1 MGSTTFTLLGVSYYL
16 ASVIII
22 VIVLNKI
29 NKKDKNKYL
38 KIINDLEKNKNLIIS
53 SGILTE
59 LNNANNLVNNKEMQE
74 MYDDWKKR
82 FNYIKEVEIP
92 KITDSL
98 IEIQDLFDNKK
109 YKDLNKLLD
118 KTELNIDYVKTKSN
132 YLLNEIKKV
141 TTSSSRSREE
151 ILKLKQKYRE
161 IITKYNNNKTDY
173 SLINGPIEL
182 QFENVDKL
190 FSHFEV
196 AIDENNYQE
205 TSKVLN
211 ALNDIVGNLELIIKE
226 SPSIILLGTK
236 LLPSKMHDVY
246 VEADKLRKDG
256 YNLDY
261 LNIEYNY
268 EEANKKIADVLEKIN
283 VLNIENSLLTLK
295 TLLDY
300 FDGLYNDFEKEVKA
314 KKSFKALTRSI
325 LVRANKY
332 EKINNEL
339 RKRGKQFIYSYDLTE
354 DDIKILDILK
364 DEIKEIKHDYDEI
377 IEASR
382 SKKYAYS
389 RLDKEMKELNN
400 RLGKCGNNLEY
411 ALKNLGS
418 LKEDELRANDQLEE
432 IKSILKKA
440 KYKISSYKIPVI
452 PRRYYIELSE
462 ASVAI
467 KNVVIELEKK
477 PISIKTLNIRVDTA
491 RDLVLK
497 LYNTS
502 NEIIRTAQLAETS
515 IVYGNRYRSV
525 NKGIDDALTNSERFF
540 NNGEYKNSLEYTINA
555 INKVEPDFYQKLK
568 ETLENK

>member
-22 VIVLNKI
+22 IIVLNKI
-29 NKKDKNKYL
+29 NKKDRNKYL
-38 KIINDLEKNKNLIIS
+38 KVINELEKNKNLIIS

-109 YKDLNKLLD
+109 YKDLNKLLA

-161 IITKYNNNKTDY
+161 IITKYNNNKSDY
-173 SLINGPIEL
+173 SIINGPIEL

-211 ALNDIVGNLELIIKE
+211 ALNDIVGNLDLIIKE

-236 LLPSKMHDVY
+236 LLPSKMQDVY

-268 EEANKKIADVLEKIN
+268 EEANKKIADVLERIN
-283 VLNIENSLLTLK
+283 VLNIEDSLLTLK

-300 FDGLYNDFEKEVKA
+300 FDGLYGDFEKEVKA
-314 KKSFKALTRSI
+314 KKSFKELTRSI
-325 LVRANKY
+325 LVRSNKY
-332 EKINNEL
+332 ERINNEL

-364 DEIKEIKHDYDEI
+364 EEIKEIKHDYDEI

-389 RLDKEMKELNN
+389 RLDKEMKEMNT
-400 RLGKCGNNLEY
+400 RLSKCGNNLEY
-411 ALKNLGS
+411 ALHNLGS

-432 IKSILKKA
+432 IKSILKRA
-440 KYKISSYKIPVI
+440 KYKISSYKIPVV

-467 KNVVIELEKK
+467 KNVVTELEKK

-515 IVYGNRYRSV
+515 IVYGNRYRSI

-555 INKVEPDFYQKLK
+555 INRIEPDFYQKLK

>member
-59 LNNANNLVNNKEMQE
+59 LNNANNLINNKEMQE

-109 YKDLNKLLD
+109 YKDLNKLLA
-118 KTELNIDYVKTKSN
+118 KTELSIDYVKTKSN

-283 VLNIENSLLTLK
+283 VLNIEDSLLTLK

-314 KKSFKALTRSI
+314 KKSFKELTRSI

-377 IEASR
+377 VEASR

>member
-59 LNNANNLVNNKEMQE
+59 LNNANNLINNKEMQE

-109 YKDLNKLLD
+109 YKDLNKLLA

-236 LLPSKMHDVY
+236 LLPSKMRDVY

-283 VLNIENSLLTLK
+283 VLNIEDSLLTLK

-314 KKSFKALTRSI
+314 KKSFKELTRSI

>member
-29 NKKDKNKYL
+29 NKKEKNKYL

-59 LNNANNLVNNKEMQE
+59 LNNANNLINNKEMQE

-109 YKDLNKLLD
+109 YKDLNKSLA

-283 VLNIENSLLTLK
+283 VLNIEDSLLTLK

-314 KKSFKALTRSI
+314 KKSFKELTRSI

>member
-59 LNNANNLVNNKEMQE
+59 LNNANNLINNKEMQE

-109 YKDLNKLLD
+109 YKDLNKLLA

-246 VEADKLRKDG
+246 IEADKLRKDG

-283 VLNIENSLLTLK
+283 VLNIEDSLLTLK

-314 KKSFKALTRSI
+314 KKSFKELTRSI

>member
-22 VIVLNKI
+22 IIVLNKI
-29 NKKDKNKYL
+29 NKKDRNKYL
-38 KIINDLEKNKNLIIS
+38 KVINELKKNKNLIIS

-109 YKDLNKLLD
+109 YKDLNKLLA

-161 IITKYNNNKTDY
+161 IITKYNNNKSDY
-173 SLINGPIEL
+173 SIINGPIEL

-211 ALNDIVGNLELIIKE
+211 ALNDIVGNLDLIIKE

-236 LLPSKMHDVY
+236 LLPSKMQDVY

-268 EEANKKIADVLEKIN
+268 EEANKKIADVLERIN
-283 VLNIENSLLTLK
+283 VLNIEDSLLTLK

-300 FDGLYNDFEKEVKA
+300 FDGLYGDFEKEVKA
-314 KKSFKALTRSI
+314 KKSFKELTRSI
-325 LVRANKY
+325 LVRSNKY
-332 EKINNEL
+332 ERINNEL

-364 DEIKEIKHDYDEI
+364 EEIKEIKHDYDEI

-389 RLDKEMKELNN
+389 RLDKEMKELNT
-400 RLGKCGNNLEY
+400 RLSKCGNNLEY
-411 ALKNLGS
+411 ALHNLGS

-432 IKSILKKA
+432 IKSILKRA
-440 KYKISSYKIPVI
+440 KYKISSYKIPVV

-467 KNVVIELEKK
+467 KNVVTELEKK

-515 IVYGNRYRSV
+515 IVYGNRYRSI

-555 INKVEPDFYQKLK
+555 INRIEPDFYQKLK

>member
-22 VIVLNKI
+22 IIVLNKI
-29 NKKDKNKYL
+29 NKKDRNKYL
-38 KIINDLEKNKNLIIS
+38 KIINELEKNKNLIIS

-109 YKDLNKLLD
+109 YKDLNKLLA

-161 IITKYNNNKTDY
+161 IITKYNNNKSDY
-173 SLINGPIEL
+173 SIINGPIEL

-211 ALNDIVGNLELIIKE
+211 ALNDIVGNLDLIIKE

-236 LLPSKMHDVY
+236 LLPSKMQDVY

-268 EEANKKIADVLEKIN
+268 EEANKKIADVLERIN
-283 VLNIENSLLTLK
+283 VLNIEDSLLTLK

-300 FDGLYNDFEKEVKA
+300 FDGLYGDFEKEVKA
-314 KKSFKALTRSI
+314 KKSFKELTRSI
-325 LVRANKY
+325 LVRSNKY
-332 EKINNEL
+332 ERINNEL

-364 DEIKEIKHDYDEI
+364 EEIKEIKHDYDEI

-389 RLDKEMKELNN
+389 RLDKEMKELNT
-400 RLGKCGNNLEY
+400 RLSKCGNNLEY
-411 ALKNLGS
+411 ALHNLGS

-432 IKSILKKA
+432 IKSILKRA
-440 KYKISSYKIPVI
+440 QYKISSYKIPVV

-467 KNVVIELEKK
+467 KNVVTELEKK

-515 IVYGNRYRSV
+515 IVYGNRYRSI

-555 INKVEPDFYQKLK
+555 INRIEPDFYQKLK

>member
-59 LNNANNLVNNKEMQE
+59 LNNANNLINNKEMQE

-109 YKDLNKLLD
+109 YKDLNKLLA

-283 VLNIENSLLTLK
+283 VLNIEDSLLTLK

-314 KKSFKALTRSI
+314 KKSFKELTRSI

-377 IEASR
+377 VEASR

>member
-38 KIINDLEKNKNLIIS
+38 KIINELEKNKNLIIS

-109 YKDLNKLLD
+109 YKDLNKLLA

-283 VLNIENSLLTLK
+283 VLNIEDSLLTLK

-314 KKSFKALTRSI
+314 KKSFKELTRSI

>member
-59 LNNANNLVNNKEMQE
+59 LNNANNLINNKEMQE

-109 YKDLNKLLD
+109 YKDLNKLLA

-283 VLNIENSLLTLK
+283 VLNIEDSLLTLK

-314 KKSFKALTRSI
+314 KKSFKELTRSI

-377 IEASR
+377 VEASR

-432 IKSILKKA
+432 IKNILKKA

>member
-109 YKDLNKLLD
+109 YKDLNKLLA

-283 VLNIENSLLTLK
+283 VLNIEDSLLTLK

-314 KKSFKALTRSI
+314 KKSFKELTRSI

-452 PRRYYIELSE
+452 PRKYYVELSE

>member
-1 MGSTTFTLLGVSYYL
+1 MGSTTFILIGVSYYL
-16 ASVIII
+16 LSIVII
-22 VIVLNKI
+22 VVVLNKI
-29 NKKDKNKYL
+29 NKKEKDKYL
-38 KIINDLEKNKNLIIS
+38 NTINELERNKNLIIS

-59 LNNANNLVNNKEMQE
+59 LNNANNLVNNEETKE

-82 FNYIKEVEIP
+82 FNNIKDVEIP
-92 KITDSL
+92 KITDAL

-109 YKDLNKLLD
+109 YKNLNKLLA
-118 KTELNIDYVKTKSN
+118 KTELNIDYIKTKSN
-132 YLLNEIKKV
+132 YLLNEIKEV
-141 TTSSSRSREE
+141 TTSSTRSREE
-151 ILKLKQKYRE
+151 VLKLKQKYRE
-161 IITKYNNNKTDY
+161 IITKYNNNKNDY
-173 SLINGPIEL
+173 NIITGPIEL

-196 AIDENNYQE
+196 AIDENNYQDIC
-205 TSKVLN
+205 KVLN

-226 SPSIILLGTK
+226 GPSIILLGTK
-236 LLPSKMHDVY
+236 LLPSKMKDVY
-246 VEADKLRKDG
+246 IEAEKLRKEG

-268 EEANKKIADVLEKIN
+268 DEANKKIADVLERIN

-300 FDGLYNDFEKEVKA
+300 FDNLYNDFEKEVKA
-314 KKSFKALTRSI
+314 KKSFKEFTRSI

-339 RKRGKQFIYSYDLTE
+339 RKKGKEFVYSYDLTE
-354 DDIKILDILK
+354 DDIKILDVLK
-364 DEIKEIKHDYDEI
+364 EEIKGIKHDYDEI

-382 SKKYAYS
+382 TKKVAFS
-389 RLDKEMKELNN
+389 RLEKEMKELNT
-400 RLGKCGNNLEY
+400 RLVKCGDNLEY

-418 LKEDELRANDQLEE
+418 LKEDELRANDQLDE

-440 KYKISSYKIPVI
+440 KYKISSYKLPVI
-452 PRRYYIELSE
+452 PRKYYIELSE
-462 ASVAI
+462 ASVSI
-467 KNVVIELEKK
+467 KNVVKELERK

-502 NEIIRTAQLAETS
+502 NEIIKTACLAETS
-515 IVYGNRYRSV
+515 IVYGNRYRST
-525 NKGIDDALTNSERFF
+525 NKSIDDALTNSEYLF
-540 NNGEYKNSLEYTINA
+540 NNGEYKNSLETSINA
-555 INKVEPDFYQKLK
+555 INKIEPEFYKKLK

>member
-59 LNNANNLVNNKEMQE
+59 LNNANNLINNKEMQE

-109 YKDLNKLLD
+109 YKDLNKLLA
-118 KTELNIDYVKTKSN
+118 KTELNIDYIKTKSN

-283 VLNIENSLLTLK
+283 VLNIEDSLLTLK

-314 KKSFKALTRSI
+314 KKSFKELTRSI

-432 IKSILKKA
+432 IKNILKKA

-555 INKVEPDFYQKLK
+555 INKVEPEFYQKLK

>member
-59 LNNANNLVNNKEMQE
+59 LNNANNLINNKEMQE

-109 YKDLNKLLD
+109 FKDLNKLLA

-283 VLNIENSLLTLK
+283 VLNIEDSLLTLK

-314 KKSFKALTRSI
+314 KKSFKELTRSI